1 MAEHYGPEY
10 SGPEYLRR
18 SFEPHIGA
26 IDDAGTIYSLPD
38 PISTSDH
45 FKVEN
50 DGSFP
55 STSADA
61 FAMSTTAPDDFGFGH
76 LMGLHQPRGM
86 VQPAHIQ
93 PLVPQQPGQ
102 TSGDDPNAPPAA
114 PVGQSSWSALMKQMV
129 QGR

>member
-1 MAEHYGPEY
+1 MTEHYGPQY

-18 SFEPHIGA
+18 SFEPHIGSSS
-26 IDDAGTIYSLPD
+26 DDSGMIYSPPD
-38 PISTSDH
+38 ANSTSDH

-61 FAMSTTAPDDFGFGH
+61 FAMSGTAPDAFAFGH
-76 LMGLHQPRGM
+76 LMGLHQQRGM
-86 VQPAHIQ
+86 IQSAHVQ
-93 PLVPQQPGQ
+93 PLVPQSRQSG
-102 TSGDDPNAPPAA
+102 GDDPSVP

>member
-1 MAEHYGPEY
+1 MTEQYGPQY

-26 IDDAGTIYSLPD
+26 SDDSGTIYSLPD
-38 PISTSDH
+38 PNSTPDH

-61 FAMSTTAPDDFGFGH
+61 FAMSGTAPDAFGYGH
-76 LMGLHQPRGM
+76 LMGLHQPGGM
-86 VQPAHIQ
+86 MQSAHIQ
-93 PLVPQQPGQ
+93 PLVPQSTQS
-102 TSGDDPNAPPAA
+102 SGDDPSAP

>member
-1 MAEHYGPEY
+1 MTEHYGPQY

-26 IDDAGTIYSLPD
+26 MDESGMIYSLPD
-38 PISTSDH
+38 PTSTPDH

-55 STSADA
+55 STSAGA
-61 FAMSTTAPDDFGFGH
+61 FAMPATAPDAFEFGH

-86 VQPAHIQ
+86 AQSAHIQ
-93 PLVPQQPGQ
+93 PLVPQSGP
-102 TSGDDPNAPPAA
+102 TSGDDPNAP

>member
-1 MAEHYGPEY
+1 MTERYGPQY

-26 IDDAGTIYSLPD
+26 IDDSGTIYSLPD
-38 PISTSDH
+38 PNSTPDH

-50 DGSFP
+50 DGTFP

-61 FAMSTTAPDDFGFGH
+61 FAMSGTAPDAFGFDH
-76 LMGLHQPRGM
+76 MMGLHQPRGM
-86 VQPAHIQ
+86 MQSAHIQ
-93 PLVPQQPGQ
+93 PLVPQSTQS
-102 TSGDDPNAPPAA
+102 SGDDPSVP